1 MLKMSKKAQ
10 KEGSS
15 SSYSEARNKKSL
27 RASQA
32 LQDLQQILF
41 TERFYHLLHRRRLV
55 SVNIHALTI
64 TLINSAYPG
73 PAGQHRGTE
82 RGNQQARPASN

>member
-1 MLKMSKKAQ
+1 MSRKAQ
-10 KEGSS
+10 EEGSS
-15 SSYSEARNKKSL
+15 SSYSEARNKKKSF
-27 RASQA
+27 RASQSS
-32 LQDLQQILF
+32 QDLQQILF
-41 TERFYHLLHRRRLV
+41 TEVFYHPLQRRRLV

-73 PAGQHRGTE
+73 PASQHRGTE